1 MGCCGGCGGEGHD
14 EKKEQEQAQANE
26 KSSEKTE
33 AAEKEQ
39 FSFLSWARSVFYNTK
54 PLTYLSS
61 VAFLCSFTSNNLSR
75 TQVNYTSSF
84 SFYLGIQPHDYS

>member
-14 EKKEQEQAQANE
+14 EKKEQEQANE
-26 KSSEKTE
+26 KSAEQTE

-39 FSFLSWARSVFYNTK
+39 FSFLSQARSVFYNTK

-61 VAFLCSFTSNNLSR
+61 VAFLCSFTNNTLSR

-84 SFYLGIQPHDYS
+84 SFCLGIQPHDYS